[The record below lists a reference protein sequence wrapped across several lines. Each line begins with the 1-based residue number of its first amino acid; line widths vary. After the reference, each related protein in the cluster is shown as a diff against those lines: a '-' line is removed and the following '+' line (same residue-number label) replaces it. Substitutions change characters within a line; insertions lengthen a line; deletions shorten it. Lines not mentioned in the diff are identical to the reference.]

1 MRTSSGGV
9 DALPDQGDLVSVD
22 AGHGALLVDRMEP
35 ATQWKLLQR
44 CRALGIGVVVATTF
58 ERARALLER
67 QVFDVVV
74 FEPQL
79 DANQGDSFLEE
90 LAELDPPPATLIWT
104 SDVAS
109 LEPSVLRFPLRH
121 ILPKTVDIEGL
132 VGFLQPLTKSPLL
145 HAIDRFSTVHG
156 FSPTHRQIMRAL
168 VQVAHGKAVS
178 KSLDKN
184 PDTVRVHLH
193 RMYAR
198 AGCDSQASLVAK
210 FWHWFA
216 CLRWYGA
223 SVPSKPV
230 LRCGAL
236 GRVDRDAVST
246 VSILP
251 IEVG

>member
-1 MRTSSGGV
+1 M

-22 AGHGALLVDRMEP
+22 AGHGALLVDRMER
-35 ATQWKLLQR
+35 ATQWKLQQR
-44 CRALGIGVVVATTF
+44 CRVLGIGAVVAGSF
-58 ERARALLER
+58 EQAREVLAR
-67 QVFDVVV
+67 QVFDIVV

-79 DANQGDSFLEE
+79 DASQGDSFLEE
-90 LAELDPPPATLIWT
+90 LAQLERPPATVIWT
-104 SDVAS
+104 NDVAS

-121 ILPKTVDIEGL
+121 ILPKTVHVEGL
-132 VGFLQPLTKSPLL
+132 VVFLQRLTNSPLL
-145 HAIDRFSTVHG
+145 QAIDRFSNVHG

-168 VQVAHGKAVS
+168 IEVAHGKAVS

-216 CLRWYGA
+216 CLRWDGA
-223 SVPSKPV
+223 SVPPKPV

-236 GRVDRDAVST
+236 ARVKRDAVST
-246 VSILP
+246 VGALP
-251 IEVG
+251 IEVGQ